1 MGATPLYRDPS
12 ASLDAR
18 VEDLLRRMT
27 PDEKV
32 AQLGGVWVTELMTD
46 DRLDVERARVR
57 LRDGTGHVT
66 RIGASTGLG
75 PAARAR
81 LLNDIQRV
89 LVEDTRL
96 GIPAIVHEESVGG
109 LCARDATVFPQA
121 IGLAATWDPALV
133 EAVAGVIREQML
145 AVGARHT
152 LSPVLDVARDPR
164 WGRVE
169 ETYGEDPYL
178 AGVLGTAY
186 VRGLQTD
193 DLGRGVVCTGKHF
206 LAYGLSEGGMNHAP
220 VQLGP
225 RELREVFAEPFAA
238 AIRDAGLASI
248 MNSYS
253 SIDGLPCAGSAE
265 ILTRLLRDELGF
277 DGVVV
282 ADYFAVAL
290 LEVAHR
296 TASSKREAAR
306 QALEAGLDLELPILD
321 CYRELAALVASG
333 EVTEAL
339 VDRSLRRVLR
349 QKLQLGLFERPYV
362 DAGAAARVYD
372 TAEQRALARTVA
384 ARSCCLLTNSGVL
397 PLGADLRTIAVVGP
411 TADDPRLL
419 QGDYHYPAHL
429 EIMHLPAEA
438 HCTPHVTPLAA
449 IRDAVGP
456 RTRLR
461 YARGCDVRDPDTSGI
476 ADALAAARDADVA
489 IVCVGG
495 RSGLTGDCTVGEAR
509 DATDLG
515 LTGAQPELVERIVAT
530 GTPTVVVVIG
540 GRVFALPWIA
550 EHAAALL
557 YAWLPGEEGGHA
569 IADVLFGTVN
579 PSGRL
584 PVSLPRAVGQVPV
597 YYRYRAGGGRSTFH
611 GDYTDSPATPLFPF
625 GHGLGYTTFAYD
637 QLAVRGTSTSEPVE
651 VSVRVANDGV
661 HAGDEVIQLY
671 VRDEVA
677 SVARPNRQ
685 LVGFA
690 WVSLAPGER
699 HTVHFTVHPSRLAF
713 YDPQMRFVTE
723 PGVLT
728 FMVGASSADIRG
740 SASLDLGG
748 PITEHRQA
756 AIVPT
761 EVRIE

>member
-1 MGATPLYRDPS
+1 MGDTPVYRDSS
-12 ASLDAR
+12 AALDAR
-18 VEDLLRRMT
+18 VDDLLRRMT
-27 PDEKV
+27 LEEKV
-32 AQLGGVWVTELMTD
+32 AQLGGVWLAELVTN
-46 DRLDVERARVR
+46 DRLDVARARSR
-57 LRDGTGHVT
+57 LQHGTGHVT
-66 RIGASTGLG
+66 RIGAATDLR
-75 PAARAR
+75 PVARAE
-81 LLNDIQRV
+81 LANDIQRV

-133 EAVAGVIREQML
+133 EAVASVIREQML
-145 AVGARHT
+145 ATGARQT
-152 LSPVLDVARDPR
+152 LAPVLDVARDPR

-193 DLGRGVVCTGKHF
+193 ALAGGVVCTGKHF
-206 LAYGLSEGGMNHAP
+206 LAYGLPEGGMNHAP

-238 AIRDAGLASI
+238 AIRDAGLASV

-265 ILTRLLRDELGF
+265 ILTRLLRDELAF

-290 LEVAHR
+290 LEQAHR
-296 TASSKREAAR
+296 TAASRRDAAR
-306 QALEAGLDLELPILD
+306 QALAAGLDVELPAFD

-333 EVTEAL
+333 TVPEVL
-339 VDRSLRRVLR
+339 VDRSVRRVLR
-349 QKLQLGLFERPYV
+349 QKLDLGLFERPYV
-362 DAGAAARVYD
+362 DAAGAAQVYD

-384 ARSCCLLTNSGVL
+384 ARGCCLLTNSGVL
-397 PLGADLRTIAVVGP
+397 PLGAEARRIAVVGP

-429 EIMHLPAEA
+429 EIMGGPGEPHF
-438 HCTPHVTPLAA
+438 TPHVTLLAG
-449 IRDAVGP
+449 IRAAAPGARV
-456 RTRLR
+456 T
-461 YARGCDVRDPDTSGI
+461 YARGCDVRDPDPAGI
-476 ADALAAARDADVA
+476 AAAVAAAREADVA
-489 IVCVGG
+489 VVCVGG
-495 RSGLTGDCTVGEAR
+495 RSGLTPDCTVGEAR
-509 DATDLG
+509 DATSLE
-515 LTGAQPELVERIVAT
+515 LTGAQPELVARVVAT

-540 GRVFALPWIA
+540 GRVLALPWIA

-557 YAWLPGEEGGHA
+557 YAWLPGEEGGNA
-569 IADVLFGTVN
+569 VADVLFGTVN

-597 YYRYRAGGGRSTFH
+597 YYRHRAGGGRSAFH
-611 GDYTDSPATPLFPF
+611 GDYTDAPPTALFPF

-637 QLAVRGTSTSEPVE
+637 RCAVRGTTTTDVVE
-651 VSVRVANDGV
+651 VSVRITNDGRC
-661 HAGDEVIQLY
+661 AGDEVVQLY
-671 VRDEVA
+671 ARDEVA
-677 SVARPNRQ
+677 SVARPNRA

-690 WVSLAPGER
+690 WVSLLPGER
-699 HTVHFTVHPSRLAF
+699 RTVHFTVHPSRLAF
-713 YDPQMRFVTE
+713 YDPQMQFVME
-723 PGVLT
+723 PGTLT
-728 FMVGASSADIRG
+728 FMVGASSADIRA
-740 SASLDLGG
+740 SASVELGG
-748 PITEHRQA
+748 PTTEHRQA

-761 EVRIE
+761 AVRIE